1 MGRRNQG
8 ENEPPK
14 WESLSK
20 EMQDKFLE
28 DGSLVHWY
36 INGMVSD
43 QSFYSKSEID
53 DLIIKAKSK
62 GTNYYGVT
70 DTYVYEALEK
80 YHIKDKE
87 IAVFPFACSIS
98 SFEHDGLGR
107 YGDPLNPDGDIEAM
121 RNVKDNILEKGGI
134 LFLAVPCGVDKTV
147 FNAHRVYGNRL
158 NKLIEGFEVLDS
170 FPKNLNQIL
179 QTDTGKD
186 AAYQP
191 LLVLKSI

>member
-1 MGRRNQG
+1 
-8 ENEPPK
+8 
-14 WESLSK
+14 
-20 EMQDKFLE
+20 
-28 DGSLVHWY
+28 
-36 INGMVSD
+36 
-43 QSFYSKSEID
+43 
-53 DLIIKAKSK
+53 
-62 GTNYYGVT
+62 
-70 DTYVYEALEK
+70 
-80 YHIKDKE
+80 
-87 IAVFPFACSIS
+87 
-98 SFEHDGLGR
+98 
-107 YGDPLNPDGDIEAM
+107 M